1 MSNGK
6 RKNKRYVK
14 RTYTEKELV
23 RAVKMAV
30 DEATKKLILIYG
42 TAVADKYNA
51 TEEDLLDLLN
61 IMQRYQR
68 YEDEGLVPFKKFGE
82 VLEKHGIELKP
93 RRW

>member
-1 MSNGK
+1 MSGGK
-6 RKNKRYVK
+6 KSKQKK
-14 RTYTEKELV
+14 RTYSEGEFV
-23 RAVKMAV
+23 RAVKIAV

-68 YEDEGLVPFKKFGE
+68 YEDEGLVPFKKFEE
-82 VLEKHGIELKP
+82 VLKKHGIEIIP